1 MAVWFLMWPVL
12 SMSVDKGIAGSD
24 SLQAKPPK
32 GVWHHCIT
40 IAMHTQSITVYE
52 HTWHVL
58 GSVVE
63 GVAINSRTNLL
74 SLVKSA

>member
-1 MAVWFLMWPVL
+1 MLL

-24 SLQAKPPK
+24 SMQAKPPK
-32 GVWHHCIT
+32 WVQSSQQKEAWHQCIAIT
-40 IAMHTQSITVYE
+40 MYTQSITVYG

-63 GVAINSRTNLL
+63 DAPINSRTNLL
-74 SLVKSA
+74 CLV